1 MRQGTTITHIFN
13 LPFTTDTV
21 ADVQIS
27 YEQNNAIKVEKIL
40 ADCVL
45 NNNTVSCKLTQ
56 IETLNFEVGFPV
68 YVQVKVLLK
77 DGNVLASQAIP
88 IQPKI
93 ILNRVVLK

>member
-13 LPFTTDTV
+13 LPFTTDV
-21 ADVQIS
+21 VVDIQIS
-27 YEQNNAIKVEKIL
+27 YEQNNTIKIEKTL
-40 ADCVL
+40 AECVL
-45 NNNTVSCKLTQ
+45 NDKTISCKLTQ
-56 IETLNFEVGFPV
+56 LETLNFEVGSPV